1 MGQRTQVYIAER
13 LVDDLKDEECKIM
26 IYHNQ
31 WGYGKQLVLDATG
44 LYCLI
49 RECRI
54 DETLNVS
61 GVHIGY
67 EDIITRYLNDDKDKV
82 KTLCRPLPESLS
94 YWKNMINY
102 VDNNDGIC
110 VIYRE
115 VDRYGRTKKAQ
126 IAFLCG
132 DIYEKPNETGSIV
145 SAEQY
150 MTQYHDKEEIK
161 PILDYFNAACKMFKI
176 EQIKKN

>member
-1 MGQRTQVYIAER
+1 MGQRTQVYIAEH
-13 LVDDLKDEECKIM
+13 LVDDLSIDEYKVM

-67 EDIITRYLNDDKDKV
+67 EDIITRCLNDDKDKV

-94 YWKNMINY
+94 HWSNMVDYI
-102 VDNNDGIC
+102 DNNDGIC

-132 DIYEKPNETGSIV
+132 DIYEEPNEPGSIV

-161 PILDYFNAACKMFKI
+161 PILDYFNAACKMFNI

>member
-49 RECRI
+49 RDCRI

-61 GVHIGY
+61 GVHINY
-67 EDIITRYLNDDKDKV
+67 EDTITRCLNDDKNKV
-82 KTLCRPLPESLS
+82 KTLCRPLSESLTH
-94 YWKNMINY
+94 WKGMVDY

-132 DIYEKPNETGSIV
+132 DIHEKPNETGSIV
-145 SAEQY
+145 SAERY

-161 PILDYFNAACKMFKI
+161 PISDYFNAACKMFNI
-176 EQIKKN
+176 EQIKKD